1 MSQSQFLTQTYETV
15 TPEPKLLYNGFEFV
29 IHKMELRNAKTVN
42 NTLHFHRQ
50 MTSVHQQ
57 EMENILAEWPNKV
70 KLQYLLTAW
79 ESLENIAISSSDNR
93 C

>member
-1 MSQSQFLTQTYETV
+1 
-15 TPEPKLLYNGFEFV
+15 
-29 IHKMELRNAKTVN
+29 
-42 NTLHFHRQ
+42 

-79 ESLENIAISSSDNR
+79 ESLQNIAISSSDNP

>member
-42 NTLHFHRQ
+42 NILHFHR
-50 MTSVHQQ
+50 
-57 EMENILAEWPNKV
+57 
-70 KLQYLLTAW
+70 
-79 ESLENIAISSSDNR
+79 
-93 C
+93 